1 LKKNE
6 PAGQG
11 HNKLERFAVG
21 YNLALKF
28 TIMLACPV
36 LAGLG
41 GGIWLDRQ
49 LQTTPWL
56 MLILMV
62 IGFIFSIYAVYRV
75 ATRG

>member
-6 PAGQG
+6 PGGQG
-11 HNKLERFAVG
+11 HNKFERFAVG

-28 TIMLACPV
+28 TIMLAGPILV
-36 LAGLG
+36 GLG
-41 GGIWLDRQ
+41 CGIWLDRQ